1 MCSLPIAGELV
12 TTVSFLRS
20 LVVNKTKT
28 KIVFKPQASYRR
40 GKRRQV
46 FNELVSA
53 NPEAFD
59 YQRQLHLT
67 EGLSTG
73 VR

>member
-1 MCSLPIAGELV
+1 MESCGGRGFDVVARRSINVCSLTIAGELV

-46 FNELVSA
+46 
-53 NPEAFD
+53 
-59 YQRQLHLT
+59 
-67 EGLSTG
+67 
-73 VR
+73 